1 MDKLKEIFPFWNSLE
16 RNIQT
21 MIIDNLK
28 EKRFIKGELIHEAYN
43 DCSGLIIV
51 IDGSL
56 RAYINSDNGKEITL
70 YKLFD
75 NDVCL
80 LSASCIM
87 KNISFDINI
96 MAIIDT
102 YCYILPTDIY
112 AKVIKES
119 KVFSDYVNKIL
130 ETRFSDVMWTLEQ
143 VVFHSMDK
151 RIANYLLDSGE
162 LQLNITHDIIA
173 SDIGTARE
181 VVSRILKSFEKE
193 NILKLERNKIIIIN
207 KKELF
212 SISER

>member
-16 RNIQT
+16 KNIQT
-21 MIIDNLK
+21 LIIDNLK

-51 IDGSL
+51 LEGNL

-162 LQLNITHDIIA
+162 LELNITHDIIA